1 MILKVYFYYFSETMS
16 SFMNIQGDTLDLMDE
31 EDFSYADGLN
41 LDQELSYLPTRNA
54 PLRISISKVLSCRS

>member
-16 SFMNIQGDTLDLMDE
+16 SFMNVQGDTLDLMDE

-41 LDQELSYLPTRNA
+41 LDQELSYFANTECSFTDFNFQG
-54 PLRISISKVLSCRS
+54 SFLS